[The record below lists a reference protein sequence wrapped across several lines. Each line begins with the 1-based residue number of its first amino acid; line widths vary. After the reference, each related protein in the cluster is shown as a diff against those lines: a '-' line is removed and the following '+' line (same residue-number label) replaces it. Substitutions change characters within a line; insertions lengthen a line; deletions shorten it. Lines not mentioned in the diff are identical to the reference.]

1 MFRRFLHYYKPYR
14 KILAFI
20 IIGSLIHAGLDLVF
34 PLVLRHILN
43 VVLPT
48 KNILYLCYYSVFLL
62 LMYTVGYAINY
73 MVMYR
78 GKVMGS
84 MMENDMRMDI
94 FKHIESLSF
103 RYFDNSK
110 TGQLLSRVVGDISE
124 IGMLAF
130 RGPNDLIVCLFIM
143 SGTLIILF
151 CLNWRMALVTS
162 ILLLYKTYSTY
173 STNRKMKAAFRKNR
187 VKVGNIS
194 GQVEDSISG
203 IRLVK
208 SFTNEAY
215 ELEKFK
221 KTSNELL
228 EAKVNTS
235 KLIANFSSGVN
246 YFTQITYV
254 VILLYGGY
262 LISNNLLELSD
273 FITFFLYV
281 NIFVRPV
288 FRLTILAE
296 VYQKGVAGFG
306 RFCEIMDE
314 KPALCEEGCQLKFNG
329 KELIHADKI
338 DGAIEFK
345 NVSFGYEKSKE
356 ILSNLNLKIECGE
369 RVAFVGPTGAG
380 KSTIGNLIPRFYEV
394 TDGAITIGGHDI
406 REYDLKALRKNVGI
420 VQQDVF
426 IFSESIRENIAYGK
440 IGATEDEII
449 AAAKEAEIH
458 DFIMSLP
465 KGYDTHIGERG
476 VKISGGQK
484 QRISIA
490 RIFLKNP
497 PILILDEATSA
508 LDNETEKKI
517 QKALNALSKNRTTL
531 TIAHR
536 LATIQKANKIFVL
549 TNKGIEEEGTHEE
562 LLKKNGAYA
571 KLYNAQF
578 RQL

>member
-1 MFRRFLHYYKPYR
+1 MFRRFLNYYKPY
-14 KILAFI
+14 KKVLTFI
-20 IIGSLIHAGLDLVF
+20 ILGSLIHAGLDLVF

-43 VVLPT
+43 VILPS
-48 KNILYLCYYSVFLL
+48 KNVLYLCYYSAFLL
-62 LMYTVGYAINY
+62 IMYTVGYGINY
-73 MVMYR
+73 MVMYK
-78 GKVMGS
+78 GKSMGS

-94 FKHIESLSF
+94 FRHIESLSF
-103 RYFDNSK
+103 KYFDNSK

-130 RGPNDLIVCLFIM
+130 RGPNDLIVCAFIM
-143 SGTLIILF
+143 SGTLIIMF
-151 CLNWRMALVTS
+151 YLNWKLALMTS

-173 STNRKMKAAFRKNR
+173 STNREMKAAFRKNR
-187 VKVGNIS
+187 KQVGNIS

-208 SFTNEAY
+208 SFTNEEY
-215 ELEKFK
+215 ELNKFEKS
-221 KTSNELL
+221 SNSLL
-228 EAKVNTS
+228 DAKINAS
-235 KLIANFSSGVN
+235 KLIARFSSGVN
-246 YFTQITYV
+246 YFTHVTYV

-262 LISNNLLELSD
+262 LISNDQLDFSD

-281 NIFVRPV
+281 NIFIRPV
-288 FRLTILAE
+288 FRITILAE
-296 VYQKGVAGFG
+296 VYQKGVAGFS

-338 DGAIEFK
+338 DGDIEFK
-345 NVSFGYEKSKE
+345 NVFFGYDESKN
-356 ILSNLNLKIECGE
+356 ILTNLNIKIACGQ
-369 RVAFVGPTGAG
+369 RVAFVGTTGAG

-394 TDGAITIGGHDI
+394 TEGSITIGEHDV
-406 REYDLKALRKNVGI
+406 REYDLQDLRKNVGI

-440 IGATEDEII
+440 IGATDEEII
-449 AAAKEAEIH
+449 NAAKEAEIH
-458 DFIMSLP
+458 DFIMTLP
-465 KGYDTHIGERG
+465 EGYNTHIGERG

-517 QKALNALSKNRTTL
+517 QKALNSLSKNRTTI

-549 TNKGIEEEGTHEE
+549 TSKGIEEEGTHNE
-562 LLKKNGAYA
+562 LLEKEGIYE

-578 RQL
+578 KQY